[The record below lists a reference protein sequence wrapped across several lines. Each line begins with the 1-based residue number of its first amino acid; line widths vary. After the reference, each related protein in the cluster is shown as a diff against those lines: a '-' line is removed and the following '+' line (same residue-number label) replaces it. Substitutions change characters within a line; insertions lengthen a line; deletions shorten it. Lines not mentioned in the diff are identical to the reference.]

1 MKHFLFLIIIGFLS
15 GQVRIGEINSI
26 TSSLDVSVI
35 VSNDNNL
42 FLATSGGLGK
52 YNYNSKNYFVFT
64 KDEGLVETDIDVI
77 HIGPN
82 GLIWLGGKNSIQI
95 WDPFQERLLDYF
107 ELDIQE
113 VSGFTNYKGMVYG
126 SVKNNN
132 EWGIMEFIFSKNKFY
147 YRDFY
152 FREDID
158 TINNIVTFGE
168 KILVHTN
175 FGLIAGN
182 PHKEHPIYWTNPYP
196 SIDNKLIAIDVKVD
210 DLALVTS
217 NAVFAV
223 KLGGEPFALVRED
236 EKIKSIHKVVVNS
249 EKEFFAISDS
259 IAFQINNDTIDP
271 IFLNNGFKLN
281 SIISNRSKL

>member
-126 SVKNNN
+126 LS
-132 EWGIMEFIFSKNKFY
+132 
-147 YRDFY
+147 
-152 FREDID
+152 
-158 TINNIVTFGE
+158 
-168 KILVHTN
+168 
-175 FGLIAGN
+175 LIHISE
-182 PHKEHPIYWTNPYP
+182 PTRPY
-196 SIDNKLIAIDVKVD
+196 
-210 DLALVTS
+210 
-217 NAVFAV
+217 
-223 KLGGEPFALVRED
+223 
-236 EKIKSIHKVVVNS
+236 
-249 EKEFFAISDS
+249 
-259 IAFQINNDTIDP
+259 
-271 IFLNNGFKLN
+271 
-281 SIISNRSKL
+281 